1 MDVIR
6 KFDPWG
12 DPLCTCPK
20 KLGFNPYTGCD
31 HRCIY
36 CYVSSYVPRA
46 FECRGKK
53 NLIAR
58 VERDLKRIDKSLVI
72 SMSNSSD
79 PYPPMEAK
87 LKLTRACLEL
97 FSHEDCRVQIIT
109 KSNLVARDADLLSKM
124 RCVASFTITTLN
136 RSVSRVLEPRAP
148 SPEKRLGAMKELSGA
163 GVPTSLRLDPI
174 IPSLND
180 AEIKEIVETAAAHG
194 ASHVTSS
201 TFKPRPD
208 SWRRLERAFP
218 EIATELAPLYFE
230 QGKRHHNSR
239 YLPRKIRFQLMKAV
253 RNACSRNNVTFAS
266 CREGL
271 QELSTGESCDG
282 SHLIPKKKP
291 D

>member
-31 HRCIY
+31 YRCIY

-46 FECRGKK
+46 FECREKK
-53 NLIAR
+53 NLVAR
-58 VERDLKRIDKSLVI
+58 VERDLNLINKNLVI

-109 KSNLVARDADLLSKM
+109 KSDLVARDTDLLSKM
-124 RCVASFTITTLN
+124 RCVASFTITTLD
-136 RSVSRVLEPRAP
+136 RSVSRALEPMAP
-148 SPEKRLGAMKELSGA
+148 SPEKRLKAIKELSGA
-163 GVPTSLRLDPI
+163 GVPTSMRLDPI

-180 AEIKEIVETAAAHG
+180 SEIEEIVGTAAAHG

-208 SWRRLERAFP
+208 SWRRVERVFP
-218 EIATELAPLYFE
+218 EIAAELAPLYFE
-230 QGKRHHNSR
+230 QEEWHHNSR
-239 YLPRKIRFQLMKAV
+239 YPPRKIRLQLMKVV
-253 RNACSRNNVTFAS
+253 REACDRNKITFAS

-271 QELSTGESCDG
+271 RELSTGASCDG
-282 SHLIPKKKP
+282 SHLISKKKP

>member
-31 HRCIY
+31 HRCVY

-46 FECRGKK
+46 FECRKKK
-53 NLIAR
+53 NLVAR
-58 VERDLKRIDKSLVI
+58 VERDLRRIDKSLVI

-79 PYPPMEAK
+79 PYPLMEAK

-97 FSHEDCRVQIIT
+97 LSHEDCRVQIIT
-109 KSNLVARDADLLSKM
+109 KSDLVARDTDLLSKM
-124 RCVASFTITTLN
+124 RCVASFTITTLDRN
-136 RSVSRVLEPRAP
+136 LSRILEPGAP
-148 SPEKRLGAMKELSGA
+148 SPEKRLKAMKELSNA
-163 GVPTSLRLDPI
+163 GVPTSLRLDPV

-180 AEIKEIVETAAAHG
+180 SEIEQIVETSAAHG

-201 TFKPRPD
+201 TFKLRPD
-208 SWRRLERAFP
+208 SWRRVERAFP
-218 EIATELAPLYFE
+218 EISAELAPLYFE
-230 QGKRHHNSR
+230 QGERHHNSR
-239 YLPRKIRFQLMKAV
+239 YLPRKIRLQLMKAV
-253 RNACSRNNVTFAS
+253 REACDRTQTTFAS
-266 CREGL
+266 CREGS
-271 QELSTGESCDG
+271 QELSTGASCDG
-282 SHLIPKKKP
+282 SHLIPNKKP